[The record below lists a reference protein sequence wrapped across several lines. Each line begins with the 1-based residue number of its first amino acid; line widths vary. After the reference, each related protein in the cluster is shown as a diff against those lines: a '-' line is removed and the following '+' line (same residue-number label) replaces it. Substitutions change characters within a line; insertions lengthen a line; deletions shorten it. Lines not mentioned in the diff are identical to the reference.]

1 VTSPGLATNLDSLY
15 ADDGADPSVKIH
27 QSMHDA
33 ENTFVNEFAT
43 IASSPRAAREIWARN
58 DANTLFEPVAG
69 ESKHIPL
76 TTFREQTGLTYTFAA
91 SDAGQVLRTSTAEV
105 DPITWTIP
113 TNASVAIPVGTAI
126 GILQWGTGQ
135 ITVVGASGVTLRSAG
150 SANKTAAQYGRVIAE
165 KVFTD
170 TWVLSGA
177 LAV

>member
-1 VTSPGLATNLDSLY
+1 VTSPGLPVNIDTTY
-15 ADDGADPSVKIH
+15 ADDGADASVKAH
-27 QSMHDA
+27 QIYHDTVHA
-33 ENTFVNEFAT
+33 LANEFAT
-43 IASSPRAAREIWARN
+43 AASSPRLAREIWARN

-91 SDAGQVLRTSTAEV
+91 TDAGQVLRTSTAEV